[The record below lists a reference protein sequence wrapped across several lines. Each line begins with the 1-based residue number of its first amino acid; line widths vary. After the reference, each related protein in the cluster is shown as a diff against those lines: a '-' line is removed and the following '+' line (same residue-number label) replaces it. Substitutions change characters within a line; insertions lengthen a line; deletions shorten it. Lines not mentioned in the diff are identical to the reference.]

1 MSFGFILANLLAASD
16 RAVGVL
22 FLDETG
28 EAVDLSCTDVSPYE
42 MRLLGAY
49 LGIYLRQAEQLSDQ
63 NNLGQPRLIH
73 LERADLQVH
82 AAALPDGYFL
92 ALVQRR
98 PAQAGPAREALIAAA
113 RQLAESVFGVPS

>member
-22 FLDETG
+22 FFDETG
-28 EAVDLSCTDVSPYE
+28 EAVDLSCTDASPYE

-49 LGIYLRQAEQLSDQ
+49 LGIYLRQAEQFSNQ
-63 NNLGQPRLIH
+63 NNLGEPRLIH
-73 LERADLQVH
+73 LERADLQVQ
-82 AAALPDGYFL
+82 AASLPDGYFL

-98 PAQAGPAREALIAAA
+98 PAQAGPAREALLAAA
-113 RQLAESVFGVPS
+113 RQLTASLFEPPA